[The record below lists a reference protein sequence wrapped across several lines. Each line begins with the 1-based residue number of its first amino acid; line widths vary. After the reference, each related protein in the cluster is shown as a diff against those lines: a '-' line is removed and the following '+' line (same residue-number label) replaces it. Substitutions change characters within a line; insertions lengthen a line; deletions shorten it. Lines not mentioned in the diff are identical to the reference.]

1 MATGMPA
8 SPSMPSRKSQ
18 NIDNFSQNETQFNS
32 FLFNIAIRNAV
43 GSAVQVFLC
52 LMMRNYTEGTAVYL
66 LSYEVDGSSL
76 FFNVAGVSWYF
87 WGIMIMVMLT
97 SVFLVFMKNGR
108 IRYGD
113 EIKEQ
118 KIDDKEELEKTL
130 VESDSE

>member
-1 MATGMPA
+1 
-8 SPSMPSRKSQ
+8 
-18 NIDNFSQNETQFNS
+18 
-32 FLFNIAIRNAV
+32 
-43 GSAVQVFLC
+43 
-52 LMMRNYTEGTAVYL
+52 
-66 LSYEVDGSSL
+66 
-76 FFNVAGVSWYF
+76 
-87 WGIMIMVMLT
+87 MVVLT